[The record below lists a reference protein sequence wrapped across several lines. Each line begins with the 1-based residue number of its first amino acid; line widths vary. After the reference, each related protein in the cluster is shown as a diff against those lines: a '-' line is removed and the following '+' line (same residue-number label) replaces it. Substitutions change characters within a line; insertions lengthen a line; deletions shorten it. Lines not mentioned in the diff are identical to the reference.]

1 MLRRLSKPLKLGQ
14 PNLTPVSVCGMFGSA
29 KAIGG
34 SEIPLQSTGEQ
45 RSGMPAPDGIS
56 PSGARFPESFARLSA
71 CRDSG
76 DIATELREPHR

>member
-1 MLRRLSKPLKLGQ
+1 MLRRPPRPSEPGQ
-14 PNLTPVSVCGMFGSA
+14 LNLTRGPCAECSA
-29 KAIGG
+29 QQRPLVVPRYRYKYGG
-34 SEIPLQSTGEQ
+34 AAVGDA
-45 RSGMPAPDGIS
+45 APDGIS